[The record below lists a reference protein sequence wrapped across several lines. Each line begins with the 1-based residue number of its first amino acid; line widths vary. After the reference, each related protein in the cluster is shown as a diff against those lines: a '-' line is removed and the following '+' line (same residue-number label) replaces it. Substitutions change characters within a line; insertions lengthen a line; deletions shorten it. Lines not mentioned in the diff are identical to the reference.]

1 MQKLRS
7 TWVALMGGAFLVALS
22 VSAAFGAP
30 PIGTDGPRGQTV
42 AAFVHE
48 LVFGAVEETDADEL
62 VNETEDE
69 TDEEGS
75 EEDEE
80 LAEELVVEE
89 ELVEDGEVF
98 DSHGECVS
106 DEASDKTDETEA
118 DGNHG
123 AVVSEAAQTCPTEEA
138 TDEVTEEVVEE
149 VIGETEREVPE
160 PFANHGECVS
170 EAAQDWESEGSTEA
184 MTHGA
189 WVSDHARYICWGLP
203 VPGDDLEDTETSTED
218 EGDTEEFSAQEQRKA
233 DQAAAKA
240 EREAARAAAQV
251 DRGAAKAARTS
262 GGNGNGRGGGR
273 P

>member
-7 TWVALMGGAFLVALS
+7 TWLALMGGAFLVALS

-30 PIGTDGPRGQTV
+30 PTGTDGPRGQTV

-48 LVFGAVEETDADEL
+48 LVFGADEETDADEL

-69 TDEEGS
+69 ADEEGS

-89 ELVEDGEVF
+89 EVVEDGEVF

-106 DEASDKTDETEA
+106 AEASDKTDETDA

-123 AVVSEAAQTCPTEEA
+123 AVVSEAAHTCPTDEA
-138 TDEVTEEVVEE
+138 TDEVTEEVTEEVVEE
-149 VIGETEREVPE
+149 EATEREVPAE
-160 PFANHGECVS
+160 FANHGECVS
-170 EAAQDWESEGSTEA
+170 NATDNTAEFEASEAENKGE
-184 MTHGA
+184 

-203 VPGDDLEDTETSTED
+203 VPDDA
-218 EGDTEEFSAQEQRKA
+218 TEEASVEDGADAAELTAKEERKA
-233 DQAAAKA
+233 EQTAARA
-240 EREAARAAAQV
+240 ERKTDRAAAQ
-251 DRGAAKAARTS
+251 AAKPNAGKANA
-262 GGNGNGRGGGR
+262 GGNGRGGGR

>member
-7 TWVALMGGAFLVALS
+7 TWLALMGGAFLLALS

-30 PIGTDGPRGQTV
+30 PTGTDGPRGQTV

-48 LVFGAVEETDADEL
+48 LVFGADEDTDADEL

-69 TDEEGS
+69 ADEEGS
-75 EEDEE
+75 EDDEE
-80 LAEELVVEE
+80 LAEELVVED

-106 DEASDKTDETEA
+106 DEASDKTDEDPEV

-123 AVVSEAAQTCPTEEA
+123 EVVSFAAQETCRDLEEA
-138 TDEVTEEVVEE
+138 EEVTDPEEVVE
-149 VIGETEREVPE
+149 ETEREVPDG
-160 PFANHGECVS
+160 FDNHGDCVS

-189 WVSDHARYICWGLP
+189 WVSENARYTCWSLP
-203 VPGDDLEDTETSTED
+203 VPGEDAAEESSLEDEADAAELTAN
-218 EGDTEEFSAQEQRKA
+218 EERKAEQTAARAERKA
-233 DQAAAKA
+233 DRAATHAAKP
-240 EREAARAAAQV
+240 
-251 DRGAAKAARTS
+251 KA
-262 GGNGNGRGGGR
+262 GNGRGGGGR

>member
-7 TWVALMGGAFLVALS
+7 TWLALMGGAFLVALS

-30 PIGTDGPRGQTV
+30 PTGTDGPRGQTV

-48 LVFGAVEETDADEL
+48 LVFGADEETDADEL

-69 TDEEGS
+69 ADDDGS
-75 EEDEE
+75 EEDAE
-80 LAEELVVEE
+80 LAEELVLEE

-106 DEASDKTDETEA
+106 DEASDKTDETAE

-123 AVVSEAAQTCPTEEA
+123 AVVSFAAQETCRDLEEA
-138 TDEVTEEVVEE
+138 EEVTDPEELVE
-149 VIGETEREVPE
+149 ETEREVPE
-160 PFANHGECVS
+160 EFANHGECVS
-170 EAAQDWESEGSTEA
+170 EAAHDWESEGSTEA

-189 WVSDHARYICWGLP
+189 WVSDHARYICWGLE
-203 VPGDDLEDTETSTED
+203 VPEDDVAATETSTED
-218 EGDTEEFSAQEQRKA
+218 EGDTEELSAQEQRKA
-233 DQAAAKA
+233 DQATAKA
-240 EREAARAAAQV
+240 EREAARAAAQT
-251 DRGAAKAARTS
+251 DRAAAKAARTS